1 MKSTRAPGVG
11 KSIATDEATEHL
23 LWDCLDEIPFIE
35 HKQVE
40 QRLLA
45 HPGRPEIVARIRVS
59 GQDRVLVAEVKANGQ
74 PRLVREAIREI
85 AQYRQQYANA
95 YGIVI
100 APCISTASAR
110 ICRQEGVGYLD
121 QAGNCLFNLEQIFI
135 HKTGRLP
142 GRSARKKFKSWY
154 SPRVERVLRTLFL
167 HPRRV
172 WTLRELAMESF
183 VSPNQALSLKNQLA
197 QRQWLNEERQG
208 FVLARPDLL
217 LDEWAENYLVGRS
230 TERLFQSP
238 LSQLEI
244 EAALAHTC
252 QEEIIPYA
260 LMGFSA
266 ALRFDS
272 LLHYDR
278 VSAYVSSDLNKVINA
293 LKLTEA
299 TGHKGNVSLWLPYDD
314 SVLRGA
320 EQHDHAKVTALPQT
334 YLDLAG
340 LDGRGER
347 AADQL
352 WEQHIRGRWFPDQVA
367 A

>member
-1 MKSTRAPGVG
+1 MKTTRTPVPERG
-11 KSIATDEATEHL
+11 IATDETTEEL
-23 LWDCLDEIPFIE
+23 LWDCLGEIPFIE

-45 HPGRPEIVARIRVS
+45 HPGRPEIVARVRIG

-85 AQYRQQYANA
+85 GQYRQQYANA

-100 APCISTASAR
+100 APWISPAAAR

-121 QAGNCLFNLEQIFI
+121 QAGNCLFNLEQVFI
-135 HKTGRLP
+135 HKTGRIAAK
-142 GRSARKKFKSWY
+142 SARKKFRSWY
-154 SPRVERVLRTLFL
+154 SPRVERLLRTLFL
-167 HPRRV
+167 HPQRV
-172 WTLRELAMESF
+172 WTLRELALEAF
-183 VSPNQALSLKNQLA
+183 VSPNQALSLKNHLS
-197 QRQWLNEERQG
+197 QREWLREDKQG
-208 FVLARPDLL
+208 FRLARPDLL
-217 LDEWAENYLVGRS
+217 LDDWAENYVLARS
-230 TERLFQSP
+230 TERVFQSP

-244 EAALAHTC
+244 EATLAHTC

-278 VSAYVSSDLNKVINA
+278 VSAYVSSDLNKVIDA

-299 TGHKGNVSLWLPYDD
+299 TGPRGNVSLWLPYDD
-314 SVLRGA
+314 TVLRGA

-334 YLDLAG
+334 YLDLIG
-340 LDGRGER
+340 LEGRGEK
-347 AADQL
+347 AADHL
-352 WEQHIRGRWFPDQVA
+352 WEQHIRGRWFQGQEA